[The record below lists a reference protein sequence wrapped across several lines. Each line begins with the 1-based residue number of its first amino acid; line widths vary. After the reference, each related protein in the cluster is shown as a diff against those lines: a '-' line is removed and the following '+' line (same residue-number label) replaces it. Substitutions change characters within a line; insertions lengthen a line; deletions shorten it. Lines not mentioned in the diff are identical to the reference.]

1 MSDSDSP
8 EEENDE
14 RALLEARLKAL
25 EVDLRQKKEIIL
37 AQHTKLEAFF
47 GSSIDALVQM
57 DFDGHI
63 TGWNQQAEKIF
74 GWSAEEILD
83 QTIVET
89 IIPERYRDAHNKG
102 MKKYLKTGKSS
113 VMNTLI
119 EIHALHRDGYEFPVE
134 LSISVIDSADLQEF
148 SAYIRDISERKHAE
162 TVIWNQANFDAL
174 TSLPNRNLFLQ
185 KLEHEMRACDRSNLS
200 LALLYI
206 DLDRFK
212 DVNDTLGHDMGDL
225 LLIEISSRLKKTL
238 RETDTVSR
246 LSGDEFTV
254 ILGQIDDP
262 LSVQPLCQQLLDELA
277 RSYQLDNEK
286 VFLTASIG
294 VTFYPQDSKDIDVLQ
309 RNGDQAMYAA
319 KGNGRN
325 SFHFFTPELQERA
338 VRKRKMIKDLRDA
351 MQQEQFEI
359 YYQPIVDMKNNQLTK
374 AEALLRWHN
383 PESGM
388 VSPSVFIPI
397 AEETGLIADIG
408 NWVFYSATEQ
418 ASRWRDQFDI
428 DFQVSINTSPL
439 QWIDEAAAM
448 NQWFSHLQQIG
459 LSGQAM
465 TVEITEGLLMDA
477 NDKITNRLLDF
488 RDAEVQVSIDDFG
501 TGYSSLS
508 YLKQFDIDYLKID
521 QSFVRNLDHDKND
534 LALCE
539 AIIVMAHKLGIKVI
553 AEGVET
559 ETQGQLLKD
568 FDCDYGQGYLYSRPV
583 AAKDFEA
590 LLGEPCKKPKR
601 RTKKSTA
608 VAVLFI
614 HPVIVCYSQ

>member
-1 MSDSDSP
+1 MSDIDSP
-8 EEENDE
+8 EDENDQQT
-14 RALLEARLKAL
+14 LLEEKLKAL
-25 EVDLRQKKEIIL
+25 EADLRQKKEIIL
-37 AQHTKLEAFF
+37 AQHNKLEAFF
-47 GSSIDALVQM
+47 ESSIDAVVQM
-57 DFDGHI
+57 DFDGYI

-83 QTIVET
+83 QTIEQT

-102 MKKYLKTGKSS
+102 MKKFLKTGETS
-113 VMNTLI
+113 VLNTLI

-134 LSISVIDSADLQEF
+134 LSVSVIDSADLQEF
-148 SAYIRDISERKHAE
+148 NAYIRDISERKHAE
-162 TVIWNQANFDAL
+162 TVIWNQANFDSL

-185 KLEHEMRACDRSNLS
+185 KLEHEIRSCDRSNLS

-238 RETDTVSR
+238 REIDTVSR

-277 RSYQLDNEK
+277 RPYQFDNEK

-338 VRKRKMIKDLRDA
+338 IRKRKMIKDLREA
-351 MQQEQFEI
+351 MQKQQFEI
-359 YYQPIVDMKNNQLTK
+359 YYQPIIDLKTQGLTK
-374 AEALLRWHN
+374 AEALLRWHH
-383 PESGM
+383 PESGK

-408 NWVFYSATEQ
+408 NWVFYSAVEQ
-418 ASRWRDQFDI
+418 VNRWRDQFDI
-428 DFQVSINTSPL
+428 DFQISINTSPL

-459 LSGQAM
+459 ISGQAI

-521 QSFVRNLDHDKND
+521 QSFIRNLDHDKND

-559 ETQGQLLKD
+559 ETQNQLLKD
-568 FDCDYGQGYLYSRPV
+568 FDCDYGQGYLFSRPV
-583 AAKDFEA
+583 PASDFEA
-590 LLGEPCKKPKR
+590 LFCERRVKPKSR
-601 RTKKSTA
+601 SRTKKRTA
-608 VAVLFI
+608 
-614 HPVIVCYSQ
+614 

>member
-1 MSDSDSP
+1 MSDIDSP
-8 EEENDE
+8 EDENDE
-14 RALLEARLKAL
+14 QALLEEKLKAL
-25 EVDLRQKKEIIL
+25 EADLRQKKEIIL
-37 AQHTKLEAFF
+37 AQHNKLEAFF
-47 GSSIDALVQM
+47 ESSIDAVVQM
-57 DFDGHI
+57 DFDGYI

-83 QTIVET
+83 QTIEQT

-102 MKKYLKTGKSS
+102 MKKFLKTGETS
-113 VMNTLI
+113 VLNTLI

-134 LSISVIDSADLQEF
+134 LSVSVIDSADLQEF
-148 SAYIRDISERKHAE
+148 NAYIRDISERKHAE
-162 TVIWNQANFDAL
+162 TVIWNQANFDSL

-185 KLEHEMRACDRSNLS
+185 KLEHEIRSCDRSNLS

-238 RETDTVSR
+238 REIDTVSR

-277 RSYQLDNEK
+277 RPYQLDNEK

-338 VRKRKMIKDLRDA
+338 IRKRKMIKDLREA
-351 MQQEQFEI
+351 MQQQQFEI
-359 YYQPIVDMKNNQLTK
+359 YYQPIIDMKTEGLTK
-374 AEALLRWHN
+374 AEALLRWHH
-383 PESGM
+383 PESGK

-408 NWVFYSATEQ
+408 NWVFYSAVEQ
-418 ASRWRDQFDI
+418 ANRWRDQFNI

-448 NQWFSHLQQIG
+448 NQWFSHLQEIG
-459 LSGQAM
+459 ISGQAI

-488 RDAEVQVSIDDFG
+488 RDAEIQVSIDDFG

-559 ETQGQLLKD
+559 KTQNQLLKD
-568 FDCDYGQGYLYSRPV
+568 FGCDYGQGYLYSKPV
-583 AAKDFEA
+583 PASDFEA
-590 LLGEPCKKPKR
+590 LFCERPVKPKSR
-601 RTKKSTA
+601 SRTKKRTA
-608 VAVLFI
+608 
-614 HPVIVCYSQ
+614 

>member
-1 MSDSDSP
+1 MSDIDSP
-8 EEENDE
+8 EDENDE
-14 RALLEARLKAL
+14 QALLEEKLKAL
-25 EVDLRQKKEIIL
+25 EADLRQKKEIIL
-37 AQHTKLEAFF
+37 AQHNKLEAFF
-47 GSSIDALVQM
+47 ESSIDAVVQM
-57 DFDGHI
+57 DFDGYI

-83 QTIVET
+83 QTIEQT

-102 MKKYLKTGKSS
+102 MKKFLKTGETS
-113 VMNTLI
+113 VLNTLI

-134 LSISVIDSADLQEF
+134 LSVSVIDSADLQEF
-148 SAYIRDISERKHAE
+148 NAYIRDISERKHAE
-162 TVIWNQANFDAL
+162 TVIWNQANFDSL

-185 KLEHEMRACDRSNLS
+185 KLEHEIRSCDRSNLS

-238 RETDTVSR
+238 REIDTVSR

-277 RSYQLDNEK
+277 RPYQLDNEK

-325 SFHFFTPELQERA
+325 SFHFFTPELQDRA
-338 VRKRKMIKDLRDA
+338 IRKRKMIKDLREA
-351 MQQEQFEI
+351 MQQQQFEI
-359 YYQPIVDMKNNQLTK
+359 YYQPIIDMKTEGLTK
-374 AEALLRWHN
+374 AEALLRWHH
-383 PESGM
+383 PESGK

-408 NWVFYSATEQ
+408 NWVFYSAVEQ
-418 ASRWRDQFDI
+418 ANRWRDQFNI

-448 NQWFSHLQQIG
+448 NQWFSHLQEIG
-459 LSGQAM
+459 ISGQAI

-559 ETQGQLLKD
+559 KTQNQLLKD
-568 FDCDYGQGYLYSRPV
+568 FGCDYGQGYLYSKPV
-583 AAKDFEA
+583 PASDFEA
-590 LLGEPCKKPKR
+590 LFCERPVKPKSR
-601 RTKKSTA
+601 SRAKKRSA
-608 VAVLFI
+608 
-614 HPVIVCYSQ
+614 

>member
-1 MSDSDSP
+1 MSDIDSP
-8 EEENDE
+8 EDENDE
-14 RALLEARLKAL
+14 QALLEEKLKAL
-25 EVDLRQKKEIIL
+25 EADLRQKKEIIL
-37 AQHTKLEAFF
+37 AQHNKLEAFF
-47 GSSIDALVQM
+47 ESSIDAVVQM
-57 DFDGHI
+57 DFDGYI

-83 QTIVET
+83 QTIEQT

-102 MKKYLKTGKSS
+102 MKKFLKTGETS
-113 VMNTLI
+113 VLNTLI

-134 LSISVIDSADLQEF
+134 LSVSVIDSADLQEF
-148 SAYIRDISERKHAE
+148 NAYIRDISERKHAE
-162 TVIWNQANFDAL
+162 TVIWNQANFDSL

-185 KLEHEMRACDRSNLS
+185 KLEHEIRSCDRSNLS

-238 RETDTVSR
+238 REIDTVSR

-277 RSYQLDNEK
+277 RPYQLDNEK

-294 VTFYPQDSKDIDVLQ
+294 VTL

-338 VRKRKMIKDLRDA
+338 IRKRKMIKDLREA
-351 MQQEQFEI
+351 MQQQQFEI
-359 YYQPIVDMKNNQLTK
+359 YYQPIIDMKTEGLTK
-374 AEALLRWHN
+374 AEALLRWHH
-383 PESGM
+383 PESGK

-408 NWVFYSATEQ
+408 NWVFYSAVEQ
-418 ASRWRDQFDI
+418 ANRWRDQFNI

-448 NQWFSHLQQIG
+448 NQWFSHLQEIG
-459 LSGQAM
+459 ISGQAI

-488 RDAEVQVSIDDFG
+488 RDAEIQVSIDDFG

-559 ETQGQLLKD
+559 KTQNQLLKD
-568 FDCDYGQGYLYSRPV
+568 FGCDYGQGYLYSKPV
-583 AAKDFEA
+583 PASDFEA
-590 LLGEPCKKPKR
+590 LFCERPVKPKSR
-601 RTKKSTA
+601 SRTKKRTA
-608 VAVLFI
+608 
-614 HPVIVCYSQ
+614 

>member
-1 MSDSDSP
+1 MSDIDSP
-8 EEENDE
+8 EDENDQQT
-14 RALLEARLKAL
+14 LLEEKLKAL
-25 EVDLRQKKEIIL
+25 EADLRQKKEIIL
-37 AQHTKLEAFF
+37 AQHNKLEAFF
-47 GSSIDALVQM
+47 ESSIDAVVQM
-57 DFDGHI
+57 DFDGYI

-83 QTIVET
+83 QTIEQT

-102 MKKYLKTGKSS
+102 MKKFLKTGETS
-113 VMNTLI
+113 VLNTLI

-134 LSISVIDSADLQEF
+134 LSVSVIDSADLQEF
-148 SAYIRDISERKHAE
+148 NAYIRDISERKHAE
-162 TVIWNQANFDAL
+162 TVIWNQANFDSL

-185 KLEHEMRACDRSNLS
+185 KLEHEIRSCDRSNLS

-238 RETDTVSR
+238 REIDTVSR

-277 RSYQLDNEK
+277 RPYQLDNEK

-338 VRKRKMIKDLRDA
+338 IRKRKMIKDLREA
-351 MQQEQFEI
+351 IQQQQFEI
-359 YYQPIVDMKNNQLTK
+359 YYQPIIDMKTQGLTK
-374 AEALLRWHN
+374 AEALLRWHH
-383 PESGM
+383 PESGK

-408 NWVFYSATEQ
+408 NWVFYSAVEQ
-418 ASRWRDQFDI
+418 VNRWRDQFDI

-459 LSGQAM
+459 ISGQAI

-559 ETQGQLLKD
+559 ETQNQLLKD
-568 FDCDYGQGYLYSRPV
+568 FGCDYGQGYLYSKPV
-583 AAKDFEA
+583 PASDFEA
-590 LLGEPCKKPKR
+590 LFCARPVKPKSR
-601 RTKKSTA
+601 PRTKKRTA
-608 VAVLFI
+608 
-614 HPVIVCYSQ
+614 

>member
-8 EEENDE
+8 EEENEE
-14 RALLEARLKAL
+14 RALLEAKIKAL

-47 GSSIDALVQM
+47 ESSIDAVVQM

-83 QTIVET
+83 QTIAET

-102 MKKYLKTGKSS
+102 MKKYLKTGESS
-113 VMNTLI
+113 VLNTLI

-134 LSISVIDSADLQEF
+134 LSISVMDSADLQEF
-148 SAYIRDISERKHAE
+148 NAYIRDISERKHAE
-162 TVIWNQANFDAL
+162 TVIWNQANFDSL

-185 KLEHEMRACDRSNLS
+185 KLEHEIRACDRSNLS

-225 LLIEISSRLKKTL
+225 LLVEISSRLKQTL
-238 RETDTVSR
+238 REIDTVSR

-254 ILGQIDDP
+254 ILGQINDP

-277 RSYQLDNEK
+277 RPYQLDNEK

-294 VTFYPQDSKDIDVLQ
+294 VTFYPQDSKDIEVLQ

-325 SFHFFTPELQERA
+325 SFHFFTPALQQRA

-351 MQQEQFEI
+351 MQQQQFEI

-374 AEALLRWHN
+374 AEALLRWHH

-418 ASRWRDQFDI
+418 ASRWRDQFGI
-428 DFQVSINTSPL
+428 DFQISINTSPL

-559 ETQGQLLKD
+559 GTQDQLLKD
-568 FDCDYGQGYLYSRPV
+568 FDCDYGQGYLYSKPV
-583 AAKDFEA
+583 PASDFEA
-590 LLGEPCKKPKR
+590 LLRERLVKPQSR
-601 RTKKSTA
+601 SRTKKRTA
-608 VAVLFI
+608 
-614 HPVIVCYSQ
+614 

>member
-14 RALLEARLKAL
+14 RALFEARLKAL
-25 EVDLRQKKEIIL
+25 QVDLRQKKEIIL

-47 GSSIDALVQM
+47 ESSIDALVQM

-83 QTIVET
+83 RTITDT

-119 EIHALHRDGYEFPVE
+119 EIHALHRDGHEFPVE
-134 LSISVIDSADLQEF
+134 LSVSVIDSPELQEF

-185 KLEHEMRACDRSNLS
+185 KLEHEMHACDRSNLS

-238 RETDTVSR
+238 REIDTVSR

-277 RSYQLDNEK
+277 RPYQLDNEK

-309 RNGDQAMYAA
+309 RNGNQAMYAA

-338 VRKRKMIKDLRDA
+338 VRKRKMIKDLRSA
-351 MQQEQFEI
+351 MQEQQFDI
-359 YYQPIVDMKNNQLTK
+359 YYQPIVDMNNNRLNK
-374 AEALLRWHN
+374 AEALLRWQH

-397 AEETGLIADIG
+397 AEETGLITDIG
-408 NWVFYSATEQ
+408 NWVFYSVTEQ
-418 ASRWRDQFDI
+418 ASRWREQFDI

-448 NQWFSHLQQIG
+448 NQWFSHLEQTG
-459 LSGQAM
+459 LSGEAL

-488 RDAEVQVSIDDFG
+488 RDARVQVSIDDFG

-559 ETQGQLLKD
+559 ETQAQLLKD
-568 FDCDYGQGYLYSRPV
+568 FDCDYGQGYFYSRPV
-583 AAKDFEA
+583 AVSDFEA
-590 LLGEPCKKPKR
+590 LLGKSCEKPAR

-608 VAVLFI
+608 
-614 HPVIVCYSQ
+614 

>member
-1 MSDSDSP
+1 MSDINSP
-8 EEENDE
+8 EDENDE
-14 RALLEARLKAL
+14 QTLLEEKLKAL
-25 EVDLRQKKEIIL
+25 EADLRQKKEIIL
-37 AQHTKLEAFF
+37 AQHNKLEAFF
-47 GSSIDALVQM
+47 ESSIDAVVQM
-57 DFDGHI
+57 DFDGYI

-83 QTIVET
+83 QTIEQT

-102 MKKYLKTGKSS
+102 IEKFLKTGETS
-113 VMNTLI
+113 VLNTLI

-134 LSISVIDSADLQEF
+134 LSVSVIDSADLQEF
-148 SAYIRDISERKHAE
+148 NAYIRDISERKHAE
-162 TVIWNQANFDAL
+162 TVIWNQANFDSL

-185 KLEHEMRACDRSNLS
+185 KLEHEIRSCDRSNLS

-225 LLIEISSRLKKTL
+225 LLIEISSRLKTTL
-238 RETDTVSR
+238 REIDTVSR

-277 RSYQLDNEK
+277 RPYQLDNEK

-338 VRKRKMIKDLRDA
+338 IRKRKMIKDLREA
-351 MQQEQFEI
+351 IQQQQFEI
-359 YYQPIVDMKNNQLTK
+359 YYQPIIDMKTQGLTK
-374 AEALLRWHN
+374 AEALLRWHH
-383 PESGM
+383 PESGK

-408 NWVFYSATEQ
+408 NWVFYSAVEQ
-418 ASRWRDQFDI
+418 ANRWRDQFDI
-428 DFQVSINTSPL
+428 DFQISINTSPL

-448 NQWFSHLQQIG
+448 SQWFSHLQQIG
-459 LSGQAM
+459 ISGQAI

-559 ETQGQLLKD
+559 ETQNQLLKD

-583 AAKDFEA
+583 PASDFEA
-590 LLGEPCKKPKR
+590 LLCKRPKKR
-601 RTKKSTA
+601 RSRAKKSTA
-608 VAVLFI
+608 
-614 HPVIVCYSQ
+614 